1 MTSSQL
7 LDEIPSEL
15 LDVVDEFAR
24 TSELEDVLR
33 LAVRRL
39 ANLFELERA
48 SVVLFREDEDVGY
61 VVLEHSN
68 DTLGNL
74 VVRLTDY
81 PELQEVIRTE
91 RPIVIPDVL
100 DDRLLQGVRSKIE
113 NAKNV
118 HRSALLFPL
127 VRKDRVVGALFLRG
141 KELAQ
146 KIDDDLIAKGRLI
159 AAVASISLGSALEQ
173 DDLRREFRHLLRTK
187 EAADREVQ
195 DLRKFSSFFEQ
206 AHDGIVVTDA
216 KGSILYLN
224 DSAGGI
230 FEADPST
237 LTGRPFVSLLSR
249 RSHNLAVR
257 ALSGDN
263 VGDGYGYVDLLVERQ
278 SSDEAVISVAMR
290 VLEDGEQRL
299 ISFRDVT
306 ELREIES
313 ELRQTK
319 DFLENLIQSSV
330 DAIVAADVNGNVIL
344 FNKAAE
350 RILGYSASEVVGRM
364 TADRLYPDGD
374 YDDVVRRIRGTSSGG
389 RGRLEPI
396 RKDLLAKDG
405 ASVPVNLTAATIYE
419 AEREVAFVGIFT
431 DLRERMRIEEKL
443 SQAQRQLQVTER
455 QAVAIELA
463 GTAAHELNQPLTS
476 ILGYAEMMKSR
487 ISEEDRN
494 RKPIEVICRETE
506 RMAGIVRKIGQLTSY
521 KTQPYVGGSSILD
534 LD

>member
-1 MTSSQL
+1 MSTQL
-7 LDEIPSEL
+7 LNEIPSEL

-24 TSELEDVLR
+24 SSELEDVLR

-74 VVRLTDY
+74 VVRLADY
-81 PELQEVIRTE
+81 PELQEVIRTQ
-91 RPIVIPDVL
+91 RPIVIEDVL

-113 NAKNV
+113 KAKNV

-127 VRKDRVVGALFLRG
+127 VRKERVVGALFLRG

-146 KIDDDLIAKGRLI
+146 KLDDDLIAKGRLI

-187 EAADREVQ
+187 EAADREVR

-206 AHDGIVVTDA
+206 AHDGIVVTDERGA
-216 KGSILYLN
+216 ILYLN
-224 DSAGGI
+224 DSAGNI
-230 FEADPST
+230 FQQSPSS
-237 LTGRPFVSLLSR
+237 LTGRPFVSLLSQ
-249 RSHNLAVR
+249 RSRNLAVR
-257 ALSGDN
+257 ALSGDD
-263 VGDGYGYVDLLVERQ
+263 VGDGYGYVDLLVERE
-278 SSDEAVISVAMR
+278 SSDEAVISVATR
-290 VLEDGEQRL
+290 VLEDGAQRL

-330 DAIVAADVNGNVIL
+330 DAIVAADVDGNVIL
-344 FNKAAE
+344 FNRAAE

-364 TADRLYPDGD
+364 NADRLYPEGD
-374 YDDVVRRIRGTSSGG
+374 YDDVVRRLRGTSSGG

-396 RKDLLAKDG
+396 RKDLIAKDG
-405 ASVPVNLTAATIYE
+405 TRVPVNLTAATIYE
-419 AEREVAFVGIFT
+419 AEKESAFVGIFT

-443 SQAQRQLQVTER
+443 SQAQRKLQVTER

-487 ISEEDRN
+487 IAEEDRN